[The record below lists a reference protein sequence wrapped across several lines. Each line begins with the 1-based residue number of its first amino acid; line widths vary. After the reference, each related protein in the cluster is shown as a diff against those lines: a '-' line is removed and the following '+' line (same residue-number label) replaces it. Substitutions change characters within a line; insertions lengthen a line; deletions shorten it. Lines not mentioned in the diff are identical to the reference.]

1 MFHKLNREQYSYG
14 KNNVLACLKAG
25 TVKTLYFQDGF
36 KDDKIIE
43 ISRKMHIKTVILEK
57 KEMSD
62 ILNVNHQG
70 VIAIVNEFKYSSLD
84 VLLLQAKD
92 KKNVIF
98 LLLDE
103 ISDPHNFGAII
114 RSAEAFGV
122 FAIVIKKDR
131 QVSVN
136 STVMKVA
143 SGAHNNIHI
152 ARVANLNVAID
163 KLKGHGFW
171 VVGTTLEAKSKVTD
185 LDYDFNVALI
195 VGSEG
200 KGIAKLT
207 RDKCDF
213 LVTIPMS
220 GAVNSL
226 NVSVATGIVLVLIR
240 EKQLYL

>member
-1 MFHKLNREQYSYG
+1 MFNKLNSDQYSYG

-25 TVKTLYFQDGF
+25 TVKKLYLQEGF
-36 KDDKIIE
+36 SDEKILKL
-43 ISRKMHIKTVILEK
+43 SKKMHVKTEVLQK
-57 KEMSD
+57 KDMQR
-62 ILNVNHQG
+62 IVNLNHQG

-84 VLLLQAKD
+84 LLLLKAKETR
-92 KKNVIF
+92 NALF

-103 ISDPHNFGAII
+103 ITDPHNFGAII

-143 SGAHNNIHI
+143 TGAHNNIPI

-163 KLKGHGFW
+163 KLKAQGFW
-171 VVGTTLEAKSKVTD
+171 VVGTTLSAEKTVTD
-185 LDYDFNVALI
+185 LKYDFNVALI

-207 RDKCDF
+207 QVKCDF
-213 LVTIPMS
+213 LVRIPML
-220 GAVNSL
+220 GEVNSL
-226 NVSVATGIVLVLIR
+226 NVSVATGITLALIR